1 MPLIYAFVARGSVVL
16 ADHTGGYSGNFAT
29 VAVTCLSNIPAG
41 QSRFT
46 YAADGHTFNF
56 LLADGFSAGPTASR
70 SQASPAGCAEVT

>member
-56 LLADGFSAGPTASR
+56 LLADVFSAAPLLRVAKR
-70 SQASPAGCAEVT
+70 PQPDVER